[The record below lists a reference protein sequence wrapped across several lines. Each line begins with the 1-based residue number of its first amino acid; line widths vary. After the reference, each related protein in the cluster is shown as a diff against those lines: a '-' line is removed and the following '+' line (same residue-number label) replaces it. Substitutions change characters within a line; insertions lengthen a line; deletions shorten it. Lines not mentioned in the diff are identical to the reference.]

1 MGTNTAV
8 VQSAYD
14 AFARGDIAG
23 VIGVVDDDVDWSSP
37 GTLPQ
42 GGHFHGKDGV
52 GKFFQAVGAGWSAL
66 ELDIEN
72 VSEAGPGQVIGIL
85 RADGTRQDGQPS
97 GYGATHVFDVLDGKI
112 VRFRE
117 YTDLDTRLG

>member
-8 VQSAYD
+8 VEGAYA

-23 VIGVVDDDVDWSSP
+23 VLDLVDDDVDWSSP

-42 GGHFHGKDGV
+42 GGHFHGKAGV
-52 GKFFQAVGAGWSAL
+52 GEFFQSVGAGWSAL
-66 ELDIEN
+66 ALDIES
-72 VSEAGPGQVIGIL
+72 VSDAGPTQVIGVL
-85 RADGTRQDGQPS
+85 RADGTRQDGRAG
-97 GYGATHVFDVLDGKI
+97 GYGATHVFGLRDGKI

-117 YTDLDTRLG
+117 YTDLDTRLD

>member
-8 VQSAYD
+8 VESAYA

-23 VIGVVDDDVDWSSP
+23 VLALVADDVDWSSP

-52 GKFFQAVGAGWSAL
+52 GEFFQGVGAGWSAL
-66 ELDIEN
+66 DLVIER
-72 VSEAGPGQVIGIL
+72 VSEGGSGQVIGIV
-85 RADGTRQDGQPS
+85 RADGTRRDGRPS

-117 YTDLDTRLG
+117 YTDLDARLD